1 MNKYYTINAPAKLNL
16 NLFIKGINK
25 DGYHLLESDV
35 CFLEL
40 ADKIFIKISNKDLFN
55 QNKTRD
61 NFNIDPNDNLIFK
74 AINQFR
80 DLTKWNVKFEVYL
93 DKKIPIGAGLG
104 GGSADAASTLVLLR
118 NLYNKEH
125 CMRKIDVSTLYN
137 IGINLG
143 SDVPACICSKD
154 LRLEGYGNKIIRT
167 RVINNHYF
175 LLINPNINLS
185 TKEVSQNTSSQ
196 IRAMLSITND
206 LERIGDI
213 YYQMSK
219 TIERK
224 DENKLYFLPEQRDNI
239 NRMLDKVEKA
249 FGIMIA
255 NLNSEYGHIIT
266 DDAEKAETEI
276 NQLRNELRTSYLEQ
290 AEKGKYKFQSGIM
303 YNDIFSSC
311 EKVGDHII
319 NVSEAVAGKI

>member
-1 MNKYYTINAPAKLNL
+1 MNKYYSINAPAKLNL
-16 NLFIKGINK
+16 NLFIKGRNK
-25 DGYHLLESDV
+25 DGYHLLESDI

-40 ADKIFIKISNKDLFN
+40 TDKIYIKISNKDLFN

-61 NFNIDPNDNLIFK
+61 KFNIDPNDNLIFK

-167 RVINNHYF
+167 RIKNNHYF

-185 TKEVSQNTSSQ
+185 TREVFKHYDTSNSNRNSIPDTCFGNINIYNSLLSSAIDLAPQ
-196 IRAMLSITND
+196 ILSVLSHLQKTKSITAYGMTGSGSTCFGIFKNINEIIKF
-206 LERIGDI
+206 LKFFNKQGNPNYFIWYGQKKNYNMNRIRT
-213 YYQMSK
+213 SK
-219 TIERK
+219 TL
-224 DENKLYFLPEQRDNI
+224 ENI
-239 NRMLDKVEKA
+239 V
-249 FGIMIA
+249 
-255 NLNSEYGHIIT
+255 
-266 DDAEKAETEI
+266 
-276 NQLRNELRTSYLEQ
+276 
-290 AEKGKYKFQSGIM
+290 
-303 YNDIFSSC
+303 
-311 EKVGDHII
+311 
-319 NVSEAVAGKI
+319 